1 MSFTSVALEMVTVS
15 LPILL
20 GWAIAKLGFMQP
32 EFERELSHL
41 LLKVALPCLVLSSA
55 LGDDVKLPSIG
66 DTFSLMG
73 LTVAMY
79 AVAVLI
85 AFAIPAIMRAPKG
98 TECSYRFAVL
108 FGNAGFIGFPV
119 IQAVLGK
126 QALLYASIALI
137 PMNFFMFSVGEMLF
151 RDGAGGFK
159 KTMRSLAACCKNP
172 GLIAS
177 LIVLIV
183 VLTGCTDWGVLGD
196 SINIVGTMTTP
207 AALLLMGS
215 SISRYRPV
223 EMLTN
228 WRAYVTVAG
237 RLLIVPLASL
247 ALARVWPGMNRI
259 FILTLVLDMAM
270 PVGSNGTLY
279 CLQYGRDARPMMQC
293 TFLSIVCSILT
304 IPLVTVLAAM

>member
-32 EFERELSHL
+32 EFERELSRL

-55 LGDDVKLPSIG
+55 LGDDVKLPSVA

-79 AVAVLI
+79 ALAI
-85 AFAIPAIMRAPKG
+85 ALAFMIPALMRAPRG

-126 QALLYASIALI
+126 QALLYASISLI
-137 PMNFFMFSVGEMLF
+137 PMNIFMFTIGEMLF
-151 RDGAGGFK
+151 SGIGGGFK
-159 KTMRSLAACCKNP
+159 KTLRSLAACAKNP

-177 LIVLIV
+177 VIVLIV
-183 VLTGCTDWGVLGD
+183 VLTGWTDWGVLGD

-215 SISRYRPV
+215 SISRYRPLD
-223 EMLTN
+223 MLTN
-228 WRAYVTVAG
+228 WRAYVAVLG
-237 RLLIVPLASL
+237 RLLIVPLAGL
-247 ALARVWPGMNRI
+247 AVARVWPGMNEI

-279 CLQYGRDARPMMQC
+279 CLQYGRDSRPMMQC
-293 TFLSIVCSILT
+293 TFLSIICSILT
-304 IPLVTVLAAM
+304 IPLVTVIASM